1 MFVNLKQH
9 LSSGLTMHMKTKKLK
24 LNWSS
29 LAVALVIGTA
39 ASTQAGF
46 IPLGQ
51 ATYFQDFNTL
61 GSSGNKSSK
70 MPLGWAFRDIG
81 SPNDGSYY
89 VDDGSSSAGGTY
101 SYGQSGSTNRAL
113 GALLGNGVVGEFGAA
128 FQNTGTKAINRLNI
142 SFTGEEWRLAAA
154 GQQDRLHFQYS
165 LNATGLGNGTW
176 IDASALDFA
185 APNLTGVGAHNGTL
199 AANQQQISGSIA
211 FLNLPVGATFWVRW
225 EYVPANPS
233 ETAGDGLAIDN
244 FSITAVPEVS
254 TWLAAVGALIV
265 LGRALYRSGS
275 LNESLLRANI
285 V

>member
-1 MFVNLKQH
+1 MN
-9 LSSGLTMHMKTKKLK
+9 TKKLK
-24 LNWSS
+24 AHWSG
-29 LAVALVIGTA
+29 LAALLVIGTA
-39 ASTQAGF
+39 VSTQAGF

-51 ATYFQDFNTL
+51 ATYFQDFNSL
-61 GSSGNKSSK
+61 ASSGKYGTQ
-70 MPLGWAFRDIG
+70 MPLGWTFRN
-81 SPNDGSYY
+81 SRPTAANVYN
-89 VDDGSSSAGGTY
+89 VDDGNSSAGGTY
-101 SYGQSGSTNRAL
+101 SYGVAGSTNRAL
-113 GALLGNGVVGEFGAA
+113 GSLLGNGQVGEFGAA

-165 LNATGLGNGTW
+165 LNASSLSTGTW

-199 AANQQQISGSIA
+199 AANQANISGSVA

-225 EYVPANPS
+225 EYVPANSS
-233 ETAGDGLAIDN
+233 ETAGDGLAIDK

-254 TWLAAVGALIV
+254 TWLAAVGALVV

-275 LNESLLRANI
+275 LNESFLRVN
-285 V
+285 VV